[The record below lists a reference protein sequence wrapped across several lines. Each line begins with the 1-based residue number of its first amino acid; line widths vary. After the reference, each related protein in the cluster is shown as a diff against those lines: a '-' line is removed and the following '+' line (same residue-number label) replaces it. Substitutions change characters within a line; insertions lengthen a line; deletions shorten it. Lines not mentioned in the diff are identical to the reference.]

1 MTSEV
6 EERIHKALAAHPL
19 ERIEHGYRLVHP
31 PGAGISTLRLLPV
44 SAAKEGQQVVAIAEI
59 VAAYDSAG
67 LPSFH
72 PSGVQRLNRMAI
84 YGAYEVRDDQLRQ
97 TAKVSIYANEPAA
110 HLVAQSILN
119 AFGGQLPIGRSAAL
133 ATISAAVLEQQR
145 AHHAMPREWKK
156 PLDEESLKAAAAA
169 LQGQGLAASNSATS
183 VWAELPMSGDCPSRS
198 IDPRAETALLQ
209 VNTATP
215 HPIAGA
221 GYLATI
227 FLPLP
232 KAPEDPTE
240 ICRRLNEMDLEHVE
254 FAPRLGAWGLHGRED
269 MPAYTCFFPAAEAL
283 PGFHMAMMWW
293 CARRAAW
300 IRDCFW
306 VANQGIVL
314 DKESNRATA

>member
-1 MTSEV
+1 VTSEV
-6 EERIHKALAAHPL
+6 EQRIHKALAGHPL
-19 ERIEHGYRLVHP
+19 ERIENGYRLVHP
-31 PGAGISTLRLLPV
+31 GAGVGTLRLLPL
-44 SAAKEGQQVVAIAEI
+44 SDAREGQQVVAIAEI
-59 VAAYDSAG
+59 AAEYAMAG
-67 LPSFH
+67 LPSLH
-72 PSGVQRLNRMAI
+72 PSGVQRLNRMAV
-84 YGAYEVRDDQLRQ
+84 YGAYELRDEQLRQ

-133 ATISAAVLEQQR
+133 ATLSAAVLEQQR

-156 PLDEESLKAAAAA
+156 PPDEESLKTAAAA
-169 LQGQGLAASNSATS
+169 LQSQGLAAAHDAAS

-209 VNTATP
+209 VATSTP

-232 KAPEDPTE
+232 APPADPTE
-240 ICRRLNEMDLEHVE
+240 ICRRLNELDLEHRE
-254 FAPRLGAWGLHGRED
+254 FAPRLGAWGMYGPDDLPG
-269 MPAYTCFFPAAEAL
+269 YTCFFPASEAL

-300 IRDCFW
+300 IRDRFW
-306 VANQGIVL
+306 VAQRGIVL
-314 DKESNRATA
+314 DKESSPSAA

>member
-6 EERIHKALAAHPL
+6 EERIHKALVGHPL

-31 PGAGISTLRLLPV
+31 PGVGISTLRLLPV
-44 SAAKEGQQVVAIAEI
+44 SEAREGQQVVAVAEI
-59 VAAYDSAG
+59 AADYDPAG

-72 PSGVQRLNRMAI
+72 PSGVQRLNRMAV
-84 YGAYEVRDDQLRQ
+84 YGAYRLDGERLHQS
-97 TAKVSIYANEPAA
+97 AKVSIYAKEPAA

-145 AHHAMPREWKK
+145 VHHAMPPEWKK
-156 PLDEESLKAAAAA
+156 PPDEESLKAASAA
-169 LQGQGLAASNSATS
+169 LQKQGLAASNNATS
-183 VWAELPMSGDCPSRS
+183 VWAELPMSGDCPSRT

-209 VNTATP
+209 VTTSTP

-227 FLPLP
+227 FLPLN
-232 KAPEDPTE
+232 KVPEDPTE
-240 ICRRLNEMDLEHVE
+240 ICRRLNELDLEHVE

-269 MPAYTCFFPAAEAL
+269 LPGYSCFFPAAEAL

-300 IRDCFW
+300 IRDRFW
-306 VANQGIVL
+306 VADQGIVL
-314 DKESNRATA
+314 DRESNRATT

>member
-6 EERIHKALAAHPL
+6 EQRIHKALAGHPL

-31 PGAGISTLRLLPV
+31 GAGVSTLRLLPV
-44 SAAKEGQQVVAIAEI
+44 GAAQEGQQVVAIAEI
-59 VAAYDSAG
+59 AAEYEPTG

-72 PSGVQRLNRMAI
+72 PSGVQRLNRMAV
-84 YGAYEVRDDQLRQ
+84 YGAYELREEQLRQ

-156 PLDEESLKAAAAA
+156 APDEESLKSAAAA
-169 LQGQGLAASNSATS
+169 LQGQGLAAAHDASS

-209 VNTATP
+209 VNTSIPTRLPAPDILRRFFCRCRRRRRTRPRFAAASTRWISNISSLRRGSALGACTDRRICRATP
-215 HPIAGA
+215 A
-221 GYLATI
+221 
-227 FLPLP
+227 FF
-232 KAPEDPTE
+232 
-240 ICRRLNEMDLEHVE
+240 RRRKL
-254 FAPRLGAWGLHGRED
+254 
-269 MPAYTCFFPAAEAL
+269 C
-283 PGFHMAMMWW
+283 
-293 CARRAAW
+293 
-300 IRDCFW
+300 
-306 VANQGIVL
+306 L
-314 DKESNRATA
+314 DFKWR